1 MRKEPIHHVS
11 KEWMEKWRSFSD
23 PGLMSTR
30 GLLCRHRQL
39 KSDIIQSLHRRVEPI
54 PESAF
59 RSLIEKYGPSNQNVE
74 NVLLISLTTNLVLKR
89 N

>member
-23 PGLMSTR
+23 PGFMSTR
-30 GLLCRHRQL
+30 GLFCRHGNL
-39 KSDIIQSLHRRVEPI
+39 KSDIIESLHRRIEPV

-59 RSLIEKYGPSNQNVE
+59 HFLISKYGRNNQNAK
-74 NVLLISLTTNLVLKR
+74 NVL
-89 N
+89 